1 MSFNQRDMWENQV
14 DLLTRHCQTLTKQV
28 EQLEERLHYFEGVVA
43 TLLVALK
50 EGGVLVDSSDAPEGA
65 PEGAAE
71 YEF

>member
-14 DLLTRHCQTLTKQV
+14 ELLTRHCQSLTQQV
-28 EQLEERLHYFEGVVA
+28 EELENRLRYFEGVVA

-50 EGGVLVDSSDAPEGA
+50 EGGILVDSSDASEGV
-65 PEGAAE
+65 AE